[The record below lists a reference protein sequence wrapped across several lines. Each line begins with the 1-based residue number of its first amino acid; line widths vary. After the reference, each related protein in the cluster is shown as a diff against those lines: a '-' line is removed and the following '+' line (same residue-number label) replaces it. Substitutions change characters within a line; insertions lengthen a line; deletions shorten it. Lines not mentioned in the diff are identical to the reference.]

1 MDERV
6 ETTPEPERVERN
18 TTIVTT
24 GGDRGGGSGLI
35 AIVFLVAIVVLAL
48 LRFGGPLKRV
58 YTGGDVNVDIKAPDL
73 TAPSSTPAEPAAA
86 ALDKSST
93 NAMRSLVSA
102 DANFDTA
109 RFLEGAQA
117 AYRMILEAFWRGE
130 RDTLRDLVG
139 DDVRAAFEESI
150 AEREAAG
157 HVLDNRLIAIERAA
171 IENANV
177 ENRVASIDV
186 RFDAYIASVARNAAG
201 EVVAGSLTDAIA
213 THDVWTFRRD
223 LRDSDPN
230 WQLVETDEAEA

>member
-1 MDERV
+1 MTV
-6 ETTPEPERVERN
+6 EIVLLAMVALFVGLRLYAVLGQRTGHEQQPVTRAEPKTKPETAVP
-18 TTIVTT
+18 VTEP
-24 GGDRGGGSGLI
+24 
-35 AIVFLVAIVVLAL
+35 A
-48 LRFGGPLKRV
+48 
-58 YTGGDVNVDIKAPDL
+58 
-73 TAPSSTPAEPAAA
+73 TPAEPAAA